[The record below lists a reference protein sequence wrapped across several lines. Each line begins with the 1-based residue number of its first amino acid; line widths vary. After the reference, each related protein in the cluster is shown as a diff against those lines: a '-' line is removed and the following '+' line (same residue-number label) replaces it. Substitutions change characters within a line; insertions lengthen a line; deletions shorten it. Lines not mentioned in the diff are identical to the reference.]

1 MATLR
6 SRLNQTQSSA
16 SQMPSRDFEEDDDY
30 ENNQEQYYQPRQ
42 EQNKATTNREQSRID
57 AYLKR

>member
-6 SRLNQTQSSA
+6 SRLNQTQSA
-16 SQMPSRDFEEDDDY
+16 TALMPQRDYDEDD
-30 ENNQEQYYQPRQ
+30 EPFQPRQ
-42 EQNKATTNREQSRID
+42 EQTKAPNNREQSRID